1 MWSALGFSRAEGASS
16 RATRRSSSKTRW
28 SGSSG
33 TGVGLLARGDNQ
45 CSAAQAS
52 VIARQLTILGT
63 GLAAGQTGA
72 EAAAGLAGQ
81 NPSID
86 VSLSV
91 LRNLATAFRS
101 EGFAGSSATILVG
114 ASDFE
119 AARHVEV
126 PGGGGASLAQI
137 HANIDADPLFVNEL
151 LAEFALGP
159 GSPAIDSAF
168 SPPLEAGES
177 TTDLSGN
184 PRVLDGDGDGT
195 AARDMGAWEAP
206 AMPDT
211 SPPDTVIR
219 AGAKRRHKLAAGA
232 RRFLFKVGFYS
243 TEAGSTFQCRL
254 DSGHFAPCSSPYR
267 KRLALGMH
275 RFEVRATDAAGNTD
289 PTPALFRVLG
299 VPRKKRQGHKRHRAF

>member
-1 MWSALGFSRAEGASS
+1 MVRSRVLAN
-16 RATRRSSSKTRW
+16 RRGVFACNAPVVVEDSLVRVF
-28 SGSSG
+28 G

-45 CSAAQAS
+45 CGGAQAS
-52 VIARQLTILGT
+52 VIARQLTIIGT
-63 GLAAGQTGA
+63 GLPPGRPGRKQRRGSRARTPRSTSASRSSAISRPRFG
-72 EAAAGLAGQ
+72 
-81 NPSID
+81 
-86 VSLSV
+86 
-91 LRNLATAFRS
+91 S

-126 PGGGGASLAQI
+126 PGGGGASLAPI
-137 HANIDADPLFVNEL
+137 HPNIDADPLFVNEL

-206 AMPDT
+206 VMPDT

-243 TEAGSTFQCRL
+243 TEAGSTFECRL

-299 VPRKKRQGHKRHRAF
+299 VSRKKRQGHKP